1 MSWQDRHF
9 MFERLGKLEHVFI
22 FNDIYILHN
31 VLLLFSPRPW
41 YLNKTP
47 QKNRQAP
54 RLPQQTQECQL

>member
-1 MSWQDRHF
+1 